1 MTETTAKPKIREFYA
16 DLCMSFF
23 GALRAFNLYTS
34 DHPETN
40 KKVQA
45 FYQKLNRY
53 LSQKPTMTW
62 LLIGGEVVIENQP
75 LPELERVLGK
85 VLPMLDKINLERLT
99 FRQGLGTEELA
110 AFFQMLLPLLKEPSG
125 GEMVLAKNQEKLPH
139 ILAGRLPLDSQ
150 AQVSY
155 EDFASALESARQAI
169 LSSSAQLKELFSDI
183 RGPLSPPKVL
193 TAKEITETIHNM
205 IKEGDMPLKLL
216 VYRRSPDPD
225 PYIHALNVSALSMA
239 LADELGLEKSMM
251 EEIGLGA
258 LLHDIG
264 LYDSPSDLFSTSSA
278 MTLDEKHRYWEHPV
292 RGAELLIASPGIPDV
307 APIMAYEHHIFY
319 NGTGFPAKQSARE
332 LNLGSLI
339 AGITDCYDN
348 LRRDRPE
355 QSALSLAEA
364 LNRMDKNMGERFHPL
379 LLKRFR
385 ALVKAQAQDQVTPL
399 ISGDHRS
406 S

>member
-1 MTETTAKPKIREFYA
+1 MTETAAKPKLREFYL
-16 DLCMSFF
+16 DLCMNFF
-23 GALRAFNLYTS
+23 GALRAFSLYTA
-34 DHPETN
+34 DHPETH
-40 KKVQA
+40 KKIET
-45 FYQKLNRY
+45 FSQKLDRY

-99 FRQGLGTEELA
+99 FRQGLGTQELT
-110 AFFQMLLPLLKEPSG
+110 AFFQLLLPLLKEPSG

-150 AQVSY
+150 AQVTY
-155 EDFASALESARQAI
+155 DDFASALQSARQAI
-169 LSSSAQLKELFSDI
+169 LSYSTQLKELFSDI

-193 TAKEITETIHNM
+193 AAKDITEAVHRM
-205 IKEGDMPLKLL
+205 VKEGDMPLKLL
-216 VYRRSPDPD
+216 LYRRSPDPD

-239 LADELGLEKSMM
+239 MADEVELDILMVK
-251 EEIGLGA
+251 EIGLGA

-264 LYDSPSDLFSTSSA
+264 LYRSPSDLFSTTAA
-278 MTLDEKHRYWEHPV
+278 MTLDEKNRYWEHPV
-292 RGAELLIASPGIPDV
+292 RGAELLLASAGIPDI
-307 APIMAYEHHIFY
+307 APVIAYEHHIFY
-319 NGTGFPAKQSARE
+319 NGKGFPATQNSRE

-339 AGITDCYDN
+339 TGITDCYDN

-364 LNRMDKNMGERFHPL
+364 LNHMDKNMVEMFHPL
-379 LLKRFR
+379 LLKKFR
-385 ALVKAQAQDQVTPL
+385 TLVKAQAVNQ
-399 ISGDHRS
+399 
-406 S
+406 